1 LTPVIF
7 FAQVH
12 LVTDSTLFTQID
24 DGILAFTM
32 GDSEEALRLLQDVV
46 AQDPTLGEAWLALAE
61 VHFAGR
67 DYDAAL
73 TAGRQAA
80 LLRPEDVHVH
90 TTLSRVWMERG
101 DKAQAEYHGA
111 QARLLSW
118 KAELR
123 QPPNP

>member
-1 LTPVIF
+1 VTPP
-7 FAQVH
+7 A
-12 LVTDSTLFTQID
+12 LRTQLD
-24 DGILAFTM
+24 DGILAFTL

-46 AQDPTLGEAWLALAE
+46 AQDPTFGEAWLALAE

-73 TAGRQAA
+73 AAGRQAA
-80 LLRPEDVHVH
+80 VLKPEDVHVH
-90 TTLSRVWMERG
+90 TTLSRIWMERG
-101 DKAQAEYHGA
+101 DKAQAEHHGA

-123 QPPNP
+123 EPPGP